1 MKPEV
6 SLGVG
11 LATAA
16 IVGAVYVNATPSLVD
31 SRVAKPNDPDLEA
44 ARKTAAWTSAGVV
57 AGISLLSKDA
67 TVFILGGAM
76 VITLD
81 WWYRHANQVD
91 PNTGKASTSAAM
103 AAMAVPTQQ
112 SDPGQYGYAGDMAGV
127 SLGF

>member
-31 SRVAKPNDPDLEA
+31 ARVAKPQDVDLEA
-44 ARKTAAWTSAGVV
+44 SRKMAAWTSAGVV
-57 AGISLLSKDA
+57 AGISLLAKDP

-81 WWYRHANQVD
+81 WWYRHANEVN
-91 PNTGKASTSAAM
+91 PSTGKATAGSAI
-103 AAMAVPTQQ
+103 AAAQSQAQTQQ
-112 SDPGQYGYAGDMAGV
+112 TAPDAYGYADAGV